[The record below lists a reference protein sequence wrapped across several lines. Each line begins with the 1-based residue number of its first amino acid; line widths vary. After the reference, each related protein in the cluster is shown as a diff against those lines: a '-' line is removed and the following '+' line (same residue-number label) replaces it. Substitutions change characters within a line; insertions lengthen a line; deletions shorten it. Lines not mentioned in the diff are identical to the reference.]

1 MSLRIQTSS
10 YWDTNG
16 RILAGIGRRGRGGA
30 RRDKAEEMC
39 PRRSNECDNDNPRKG
54 FETETARW
62 FNCSKLRSNEEMA
75 RELEVRPEIMIMN

>member
-30 RRDKAEEMC
+30 RRDKVKEMC
-39 PRRSNECDNDNPRKG
+39 PRRSNECDNDI
-54 FETETARW
+54 
-62 FNCSKLRSNEEMA
+62 SKERIRDRDSKVA
-75 RELEVRPEIMIMN
+75 